1 MPSRPLSADTKAMVK
16 LQTRLDNEAMD
27 ITKGRTDMP
36 AAVARL
42 MQLIPPARVDLA
54 DEVLV
59 RVGRRDLDQTRDW
72 PPVHLVHQLAF
83 RVKRMHLGEMRM
95 RGPDGVVV
103 DEIRYRDKMQQDRRV
118 YRLQQHGVF
127 VGEFKTPEELGKHV
141 DLAALVEEAS
151 DAGQHAEG

>member
-1 MPSRPLSADTKAMVK
+1 MPSRPLTADRSAVVK
-16 LQTRLDNEAMD
+16 LQTRLDVEAMN

-42 MQLIPPARVDLA
+42 VQLVPPARVDLV

-59 RVGRRDLDQTRDW
+59 RVGRRDLDHTLEW

-103 DEIRYRDKMQQDRRV
+103 DVIRYRDKMQYPRRSWP
-118 YRLQQHGVF
+118 R
-127 VGEFKTPEELGKHV
+127 
-141 DLAALVEEAS
+141 
-151 DAGQHAEG
+151 

>member
-1 MPSRPLSADTKAMVK
+1 MPSRPLSADTKAVV
-16 LQTRLDNEAMD
+16 QTYTRLHNEAID
-27 ITKGRTDMP
+27 VTKGRTDMP

-42 MQLIPPARVDLA
+42 TQLIPPARVDLV

-59 RVGRRDLDQTRDW
+59 RVGRRDLDQTLDW

-103 DEIRYRDKMQQDRRV
+103 DVIRYVDKMQDDRPCYRV
-118 YRLQQHGVF
+118 TRHGASI
-127 VGEFKTPEELGKHV
+127 GE
-141 DLAALVEEAS
+141 
-151 DAGQHAEG
+151 